1 VTPTGMSATPN
12 IGIGAPN
19 PDMVPAGGIA
29 RENAYGSP
37 ESGVVVGFVTP
48 TAPDPGI
55 GAWNQVTPGA
65 GIADQ
70 IGETAPNIGSA
81 M

>member
-1 VTPTGMSATPN
+1 VF
-12 IGIGAPN
+12 
-19 PDMVPAGGIA
+19 D
-29 RENAYGSP
+29 
-37 ESGVVVGFVTP
+37 FVTP
-48 TAPDPGI
+48 TVPAPGI
-55 GAWNQVTPGA
+55 GAWNHVTPGA